1 MHRLMTQVSAEG
13 GLLIPYMGIMPTLHD
28 SVFVAQ
34 GAVILGDVE
43 IGADSS
49 VWFNVVIRG
58 DVHWIRIGER
68 TNIQDL
74 AMLHC
79 TYKKNPLSIGND
91 VTVGHHA
98 MLHGC
103 TIGNSILIGMNATIL
118 DRAIVED
125 YTMIAAGSV
134 VREGWTVPSG
144 HLVAGVPAKVVRPL
158 TDDERAFLDQSAR
171 NYMFYVSTFRN
182 PTATP

>member
-1 MHRLMTQVSAEG
+1 MTTEPAEG
-13 GLLIPYMGIMPTLHD
+13 GRIIPYMGVSPTIAPG
-28 SVFVAQ
+28 VFVAA
-34 GAVILGDVE
+34 GAVILGDVT

-68 TNIQDL
+68 TNVQDL

-91 VTVGHHA
+91 VTIGHHA

-103 TIGNSILIGMNATIL
+103 TIEDAVLIGMNATVL
-118 DRAIVED
+118 DRAVVEHHS
-125 YTMIAAGSV
+125 MVAAGSV
-134 VREGWTVPSG
+134 VREGFRIPSG
-144 HLVAGVPAKVVRPL
+144 TLAAGVPAKIVRDL
-158 TDDERAFLDQSAR
+158 TDDERAFLEQSSR
-171 NYMFYVSTFRN
+171 NYMFYVSTFRQSEK
-182 PTATP
+182 TP

>member
-1 MHRLMTQVSAEG
+1 MTTTSAEG
-13 GLLIPYMGIMPTLHD
+13 GMLIPYMGFVPKIHP

-34 GAVILGDVE
+34 GAVLLGDVE
-43 IGADSS
+43 IAADSS

-58 DVHWIRIGER
+58 DVHWIRVGER

-91 VTVGHHA
+91 VTIGHHA

-103 TIGNSILIGMNATIL
+103 TIGNSVLVGMNATVL
-118 DRAIVED
+118 DRAVVEP
-125 YTMIAAGSV
+125 YSMIAAGSV
-134 VREGWTVPSG
+134 VREGFVVPEG

-158 TDDERAFLDQSAR
+158 TNEERAFLDQSAK
-171 NYMFYVSTFRN
+171 NYIFYVSTFRN
-182 PTATP
+182 PKESQ